1 VAPRLAHRVLNGEL
15 NYTSTEEP
23 TTFHE
28 AKQEAPWCAAMA
40 EEMKANQE
48 NGTWELTSLP
58 TRHRAICLKWVY
70 KVKRNEVGE
79 VVRHK
84 AHLVVKGYVQRAGI
98 DFDEVFTL
106 IARLESVHMMVT
118 LVVHHRWLVHHMD
131 VKSTFLNGLLA

>member
-1 VAPRLAHRVLNGEL
+1 
-15 NYTSTEEP
+15 
-23 TTFHE
+23 
-28 AKQEAPWCAAMA
+28 MA

-48 NGTWELTSLP
+48 NDTWELTSLP
-58 TRHRAICLKWVY
+58 TRHRAICLKWVC

-106 IARLESVHMMVT
+106 IARLESVRMMVT

-131 VKSTFLNGLLA
+131 VKSTFLNGLLAEEV